1 MRPPTADWR
10 SRAGS
15 RPIAAGL
22 AATPDSALRA
32 GSGTVR
38 HARRRRTAPAAI
50 PAAALAVALG
60 SALLPAA
67 SPASASGYP
76 SRPVRFVIPFAAAG
90 VSDIVARTLGAR
102 LQESLGQPI
111 LYDNRG
117 GAGGTIGTDIVAR
130 ATPDGHTLGIGNL
143 STHTIAPSVYRKLP
157 YDPLRDFAPVSLVA
171 TAPNVMAVSAA
182 LPAKSLKDVLA
193 LARTRSLSFASSGTG
208 TVFHLAGEMVNVA
221 AGISLVHVPYKGVAA
236 AYPEVIAG
244 SVPLIFDSLI
254 SASGHIRAGR
264 IRAIAQTGARRSP
277 VLPDVPTMAE
287 AGLPGVVL
295 DFWLGV
301 FAPAG
306 TPAPRVSLLNGEIL
320 KALALPEVRQQF
332 AAQGADVVGSTPDAL
347 REQIRA
353 GIPQM
358 AKLVKAARIEPE

>member
-1 MRPPTADWR
+1 MSTLRPDLYTASGMRPPAPAR
-10 SRAGS
+10 SGTPRAAATLS
-15 RPIAAGL
+15 PRAIAGRAPAAGIALALCATAGL
-22 AATPDSALRA
+22 ALTCAGQTRA
-32 GSGTVR
+32 SD
-38 HARRRRTAPAAI
+38 
-50 PAAALAVALG
+50 
-60 SALLPAA
+60 
-67 SPASASGYP
+67 YP

-90 VSDIVARTLGAR
+90 VSDIVARTIGAR
-102 LQESLGQPI
+102 LQESLGQPL

-130 ATPDGHTLGIGNL
+130 ATADGHTLGIGNL
-143 STHTIAPSVYRKLP
+143 STHTIAPSVYRRLP

-171 TAPNVMAVSAA
+171 TAPNVMAVSAT
-182 LPAKSLKDVLA
+182 LPAKNLKDVIA

-236 AYPEVIAG
+236 AYPEVIVG

-254 SASGHIRAGR
+254 SASSHIRGGR
-264 IRAIAQTGARRSP
+264 IRPVAQTGARRSP

-287 AGLPGVVL
+287 AGLPGVEL

-306 TPAPRVSLLNGEIL
+306 TPAPVVTRLNTEIL

-332 AAQGADVVGSTPDAL
+332 AAQGADVVGSTPEAL

-353 GIPQM
+353 GIPRM
-358 AKLVKAARIEPE
+358 ARLVKAARIEPE